1 MTDKFK
7 PLQLAY
13 LGASEMSDFAEMYLR
28 QQEEVNAYFQ
38 SESSYWKDVYT
49 LKGVQAE
56 IIRDRHAAVLE
67 WIDGLALAPGSHVL
81 EVGCGTGLMAVALA
95 QRGLRVQAI
104 DSVEAMVE
112 LARRHATESGASN
125 LLSVD
130 VGDIFALAFDDG
142 SFDLVIGLGVIPW
155 LERAESA
162 MQEMARV
169 TKAGGYVIL
178 TTANRAGLASL
189 LDPLVSPLLRPL
201 KLRVKDAFVRVG
213 FRHRSPSMV
222 FHSSRAIDKAL
233 TGLGFVKTKGMT
245 RGFGFSF
252 FRRSVLPE
260 SLGTAL
266 NRRLQSFADREVPG
280 IRSIGM
286 AYFILARKSPSGHL
300 VRSTSTRDTLSDAMK
315 AL

>member
-1 MTDKFK
+1 M
-7 PLQLAY
+7 
-13 LGASEMSDFAEMYLR
+13 SEFADTR
-28 QQEEVNAYFQ
+28 QQEKVNAYFQ
-38 SESSYWKDVYT
+38 SESLYWKDVYT
-49 LKGVQAE
+49 TRGGVQAE
-56 IIRDRHAAVLE
+56 IIRDRHAAVLD
-67 WIDGLALAPGSHVL
+67 WINGLALAPGSQVL
-81 EVGCGTGLMAVALA
+81 EIGCGAGFMAIALA
-95 QRGLRVQAI
+95 QRGLRVHAI
-104 DSVEAMVE
+104 DSAEAMVE
-112 LARRHATESGASN
+112 LARQHAAESGAVD

-130 VGDIFALAFDDG
+130 VGDVCSLAFEDR
-142 SFDLVIGLGVIPW
+142 SFDLVIAIGVIPW
-155 LERAESA
+155 LEMAELA

-169 TKAGGYVIL
+169 TKPGGYVIL

-189 LDPLVSPLLRPL
+189 LDPLVSPLFRPL
-201 KLRVKDAFVRVG
+201 KLGVKDAFVRVG
-213 FRHRSPSMV
+213 LRHRSPSMV

-245 RGFGFSF
+245 RGFGFSL
-252 FRRSVLPE
+252 FRRSILPE

-266 NRRLQSFADREVPG
+266 NRRLQSFADQGAPG